1 MARIYSILASV
12 SKNPVTSA
20 MDVIITQS
28 KRLKRKTYV
37 SPQLGITNIIK
48 KYIQNIQTLFLK
60 NEDGKGM
67 YSIITQLEN
76 YGHIVRTQV
85 KPNQE
90 VKSIFFNHKDAI
102 YETRRW
108 PEAIT
113 IDATNKTNA
122 LKYCWN

>member
-1 MARIYSILASV
+1 MVNRKQRPDIMARIYSILASV

-20 MDVIITQS
+20 MD
-28 KRLKRKTYV
+28 
-37 SPQLGITNIIK
+37 
-48 KYIQNIQTLFLK
+48 TLFLK